1 MHIWPCLFANLFL
14 RRAIFVFSATPTAT
28 PHTRC
33 GGYV

>member
-1 MHIWPCLFANLFL
+1 LQILIFA
-14 RRAIFVFSATPTAT
+14 ACDIFVFSASPTAT